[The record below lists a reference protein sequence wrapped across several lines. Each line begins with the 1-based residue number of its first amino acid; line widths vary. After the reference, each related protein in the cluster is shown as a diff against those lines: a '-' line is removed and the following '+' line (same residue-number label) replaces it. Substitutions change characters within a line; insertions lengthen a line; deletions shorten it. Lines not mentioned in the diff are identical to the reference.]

1 MNNLDSDPWAI
12 ISQILLIA
20 LLTAVNA
27 FFASA
32 EMAIVSVNKSK
43 VKKLSEEG
51 NSNAKLLEK
60 LIEEPSNFLSTIQIG
75 ITLAGFFSS
84 ASAATGISE
93 YLSRILEPLNF
104 AYYQEF
110 SMIIVTLILSYFTL
124 VFGELVPKRIAL
136 KKADKIAL
144 LAVKPI
150 YIISKFTKPFI
161 KLLSFS
167 TTLVLKITGNNDSD
181 IEEKVSEEE
190 IRYLISQS
198 QKDGCIELAEKDM
211 LYSVFEF
218 NDKSV
223 NEIMTPR
230 NNMFA
235 INLDTNIEDIIDEIL
250 ESSFS
255 RIPVYKDNID
265 NIVGV
270 LYVKDLFIEAR
281 KVGFNNINLEKI
293 LHEPNFVLE
302 TVKTNELFNILKAKK
317 VHLALLFDEYGGISG
332 LVSMED
338 LIEEIVGDI
347 EDEYDTE
354 ELMIRKLDDDNFI
367 VKGHLSVSE
376 FNNKFNINIEE
387 GEYDTLN
394 GYLLN
399 KLGRLPEE
407 GVEIK
412 FKNINFI
419 VSKVNNR
426 RVEDI
431 KVKIINEPAEGL
443 I

>member
-1 MNNLDSDPWAI
+1 M
-12 ISQILLIA
+12 
-20 LLTAVNA
+20 
-27 FFASA
+27 
-32 EMAIVSVNKSK
+32 
-43 VKKLSEEG
+43 
-51 NSNAKLLEK
+51 
-60 LIEEPSNFLSTIQIG
+60 
-75 ITLAGFFSS
+75 
-84 ASAATGISE
+84 
-93 YLSRILEPLNF
+93 
-104 AYYQEF
+104 
-110 SMIIVTLILSYFTL
+110 

-255 RIPVYKDNID
+255 RIPVYKFF
-265 NIVGV
+265 
-270 LYVKDLFIEAR
+270 LR
-281 KVGFNNINLEKI
+281 
-293 LHEPNFVLE
+293 
-302 TVKTNELFNILKAKK
+302 
-317 VHLALLFDEYGGISG
+317 
-332 LVSMED
+332 
-338 LIEEIVGDI
+338 DI
-347 EDEYDTE
+347 
-354 ELMIRKLDDDNFI
+354 F
-367 VKGHLSVSE
+367 
-376 FNNKFNINIEE
+376 F
-387 GEYDTLN
+387 
-394 GYLLN
+394 
-399 KLGRLPEE
+399 
-407 GVEIK
+407 
-412 FKNINFI
+412 
-419 VSKVNNR
+419 
-426 RVEDI
+426 
-431 KVKIINEPAEGL
+431 
-443 I
+443 

>member
-1 MNNLDSDPWAI
+1 MNNLDSDPGAI
-12 ISQILLIA
+12 IPQILLIV
-20 LLTAVNA
+20 LLTAINA
-27 FFASA
+27 FFSSA

-43 VKKLSEEG
+43 IKKLSEEG
-51 NSNAKLLEK
+51 NSKAKLLEK
-60 LIEEPSNFLSTIQIG
+60 LIENPSNFLSTIQIG

-93 YLSRILEPLNF
+93 YISKLLKPLSLP
-104 AYYQEF
+104 YSQEF
-110 SMIIVTLILSYFTL
+110 SMIVVTLILSYFTL

-144 LAVKPI
+144 LSVKPI
-150 YIISKFTKPFI
+150 YLISKLTKPFI

-167 TTLVLKITGNNDSD
+167 TSLILKLSGNEDSD
-181 IEEKVSEEE
+181 IDEKVSEEE

-198 QKDGCIELAEKDM
+198 QKDGCIELVEKEM
-211 LYSVFEF
+211 LYSIFEF

-235 INLDTNIEDIIDEIL
+235 ISIDSNIEDILDEIL

-265 NIVGV
+265 NIIGV

-281 KVGFNNINLEKI
+281 KVGFNNINLKKI
-293 LHEPNFVLE
+293 LHEPNFILE
-302 TVKTNELFNILKAKK
+302 TVKTNELFNILKVKK
-317 VHLALLFDEYGGISG
+317 VHLAILFDEYGGISG

-347 EDEYDTE
+347 EDEYDNE
-354 ELMIRKLDDDNFI
+354 EIMIRKLDDSTFV
-367 VKGHLSVSE
+367 VKGYLTVSE

-394 GYLLN
+394 GYLLH
-399 KLGRLPEE
+399 KLGKLPDE
-407 GVEIK
+407 GVDFK
-412 FKNINFI
+412 FNNVHFL

-426 RVEDI
+426 RIEDI
-431 KVKIINEPAEGL
+431 KVKFINEPSEGL